1 MQGVEFNL
9 VRQLNFIP
17 RTLGLFTFKVNATVL
32 TVQGSLDGVTTVGTS
47 GVPNFIPRAW
57 NVVGEYAKGRFYA
70 LARYNQ
76 QAGFLFGLNSNPAL
90 VTRNPR
96 REKIDLN
103 FGFRWRRSCEVFFAI
118 DNLTERP
125 SGQFVGVGDYQYPSA
140 IWAGSRRFN
149 VGVQGKL

>member
-1 MQGVEFNL
+1 MEFNL

-17 RTLGLFTFKVNATVL
+17 RTLGLFTFKANATVL
-32 TVQGSLDGVTTVGTS
+32 TVQGSLNGVTTVGTS

-57 NVVGEYAKGRFYA
+57 NVVGEYAKVRFYA

-76 QAGFLFGLNSNPAL
+76 QVGSLFGLNPNPAL
-90 VTRNPR
+90 LTRNPR
-96 REKIDLN
+96 REKLDLD
-103 FGFRWRRSCEVFFAI
+103 FGFRWRRSCFAI

-125 SGQFVGVGDYQYPSA
+125 SGQFVGVGDHQYPSA

-149 VGVQGKL
+149 VGVQGKF